1 MDLTVRS
8 RADFERF
15 CTRAVNYFMED
26 QRIVELLTEMLHE
39 QKQTNDR
46 LGSVESR
53 LEQMDG
59 RLGSMDQRLERVE
72 KQQQTTNLKLQE
84 LSISNLKLADEIRIV
99 VQYGERIVRLEAA
112 VFH

>member
-1 MDLTVRS
+1 MD
-8 RADFERF
+8 DP
-15 CTRAVNYFMED
+15 
-26 QRIVELLTEMLHE
+26 RIIELLTEMLQE
-39 QKQTNDR
+39 QKQTNN
-46 LGSVESR
+46 
-53 LEQMDG
+53 
-59 RLGSMDQRLERVE
+59 RLGSMDQRLERLE

>member
-1 MDLTVRS
+1 MYAGS
-8 RADFERF
+8 RYNAERF
-15 CTRAVNYFMED
+15 GGYSVNIFMD
-26 QRIVELLTEMLHE
+26 DPRIIELLTEMLQE
-39 QKQTNDR
+39 QKQTNN
-46 LGSVESR
+46 
-53 LEQMDG
+53 
-59 RLGSMDQRLERVE
+59 RLGSMDQRLERLE